1 MVIMMQKI
9 NFIALAAGISSL
21 LLIAISYFVP
31 WWQFSAG
38 SPANFQINFSPVNV
52 NFTHS
57 GASIAI
63 PLVLALNIACLLTL
77 LAGGIT
83 LTIYA
88 LKPTKSYSKQLL
100 GFGYTKPIFTLVA
113 FIAILIA
120 APIIIQAFTGVSVP
134 INGSAII
141 SPKGSSQSAS
151 ASAVLNWPF
160 YFAIVVTGLSIA
172 GRFYHRRINKPTLV
186 TPTPTI
192 VTPTPSPQ

>member
-21 LLIAISYFVP
+21 LLIAISVFVP

-52 NFTHS
+52 NLTHS

-100 GFGYTKPIFTLVA
+100 GFGYKKPILH
-113 FIAILIA
+113 
-120 APIIIQAFTGVSVP
+120 
-134 INGSAII
+134 
-141 SPKGSSQSAS
+141 
-151 ASAVLNWPF
+151 
-160 YFAIVVTGLSIA
+160 A
-172 GRFYHRRINKPTLV
+172 GGFHRNIGRCAHHNTSLHRNKRAR
-186 TPTPTI
+186 
-192 VTPTPSPQ
+192 

>member
-1 MVIMMQKI
+1 MQNKI

-21 LLIAISYFVP
+21 LLIAISVFVP
-31 WWQFSAG
+31 WWQFSAS
-38 SPANFQINFSPVNV
+38 SPANFHLNFSPVNV
-52 NFTHS
+52 GITHS

-88 LKPTKSYSKQLL
+88 LKPTKPYSKQLL
-100 GFGYTKPIFTLVA
+100 GFGYKKPIYTLVA

-120 APIIIQAFTGVSVP
+120 APILIQVFTGMSVP
-134 INGSAII
+134 ISGSAIV
-141 SPKGSSQSAS
+141 SPKGSNQSAS
-151 ASAVLNWPF
+151 VSTVLNWPF

-172 GRFYHRRINKPTLV
+172 ARFYHRSLTKSALVNPTL
-186 TPTPTI
+186 P
-192 VTPTPSPQ
+192 PQ

>member
-1 MVIMMQKI
+1 MMQNKI

-21 LLIAISYFVP
+21 LLIAVSFFVP

-38 SPANFQINFSPVNV
+38 SPANFQLNFSPVNV
-52 NFTHS
+52 NISHS

-88 LKPTKSYSKQLL
+88 LKPTKPYSKQLL
-100 GFGYTKPIFTLVA
+100 GFGYKKPIYTLAA

-120 APIIIQAFTGVSVP
+120 VPIIIHVVSGMSVP
-134 INGSAII
+134 VNGSAII
-141 SPKGSSQSAS
+141 SPNGSNQSAS
-151 ASAVLNWPF
+151 VSAVLNWPF

-172 GRFYHRRINKPTLV
+172 ARFYHRSLTKSALV
-186 TPTPTI
+186 TPTLP
-192 VTPTPSPQ
+192 PQ